1 VELHPVT
8 DRTIQILAASA
19 TLCLGALAGCG
30 GSSGASS
37 GKSALID
44 GNDSAATRPVWFA
57 GSADRPAAGDA
68 SMRVVRRDGMT
79 GLYGEL
85 GGASSVGSGTLVD
98 GQGNLIQV
106 TAASDGSCFHPDID
120 RTGRLM
126 VYAST
131 EHSERS
137 NLYVRAVDGRTQRQ
151 ITMDPADDEMP
162 VFSPDGGR
170 VAFASNRHGQWD
182 IFVTGVD
189 GGPAMRLTES
199 SDHEIHPSWSPDGQR
214 LAYCRLASH
223 NGRWEIWMVDFTS
236 NVHQF
241 LAYGLFPRWN
251 PDPALDRIVYQRAR
265 ERGSRLFSIWTLD
278 LVDGEA
284 TNKTEIVSASNA
296 AVVHPAWS
304 PDGRRIAFGTIV
316 DPDEHGDDR
325 PTFSDIWIVNADGT
339 GRVNLTNGE
348 SLNLFPVWSVDGV
361 IYFLSDRTGNDNIW
375 AMETSRTLRL
385 GAPAN
390 ESFTNIDPLLERT
403 R

>member
-1 VELHPVT
+1 VT
-8 DRTIQILAASA
+8 NRTIIFLAVSASVTVC
-19 TLCLGALAGCG
+19 TLCGCS
-30 GSSGASS
+30 SSGS
-37 GKSALID
+37 GAHAQT
-44 GNDSAATRPVWFA
+44 AAPHHNTGSRPVWFA
-57 GSADRPAAGDA
+57 GSADHSPSTDG
-68 SMRVVRRDGMT
+68 SMRVVRRNGMS

-85 GGASSVGSGTLVD
+85 NGMQTMRDGGSFD

-106 TAASDGSCFHPDID
+106 TSSSDGSCFHPDID
-120 RTGRLM
+120 RSGRLM

-162 VFSPDGGR
+162 VFAPDGQR
-170 VAFASNRHGQWD
+170 IAFASNRHGQWD
-182 IFVTGVD
+182 IFVTGID

-199 SDHEIHPSWSPDGQR
+199 SDHEIHPSWAPDGRR

-223 NGRWEIWMVDFTS
+223 NGRWEIWMVDLDT

-251 PDPALDRIVYQRAR
+251 PDPAVDRIVYQRAR

-278 LVDGEA
+278 LIQGEA

-296 AVVHPAWS
+296 AIVHPTWS
-304 PDGRRIAFGTIV
+304 PDGRRLAFGTIV
-316 DPDEHGDDR
+316 DPDEHGDNR
-325 PTFSDIWIVNADGT
+325 PGFSDIWIVNADGT
-339 GRVNLTNGE
+339 GRVNLTNGD
-348 SLNLFPVWSVDGV
+348 SLNLFPVWSVDGT

-375 AMETSRTLRL
+375 AMETGRTLRL
-385 GAPAN
+385 SNPSADAY
-390 ESFTNIDPLLERT
+390 TNIDPLLERA